1 MYSCP
6 QATYSTFKPRTLAF
20 KPRTLD
26 VKPRSLAFKPRSL
39 AFKPPTNSR
48 PQATNPCLQATY
60 SCRQATFSCLQATYS
75 SFKPR
80 TLALKPRTLVFKP
93 CSHAVKPRTLVFKQ
107 RILAVKPRSVAF
119 KPRTLAVKPRS
130 LAFKPRSLAFKPRTL
145 AFKPRTLALKPLI
158 LAFKPQMLAF
168 KPRTLAVK
176 PRTLAVKPLTLAF
189 RPRTLALKP
198 RTVAFKPRTLAV
210 KPRSLA
216 FKPRTLALKPR
227 SLAFKPRTI
236 AFKPRT
242 VALKPCTLAVKP
254 RTLAFKPRTLA
265 SKPHRTK
272 AVHRPYLV
280 GLRTVPKRLTYRAKF
295 TNRAKAVHRSDKAVH
310 RSDKSVHRPYLV
322 GSQTVP
328 RWFNDRAK
336 AVNKPCQG
344 GEQTVPRRFTNR
356 AKAKTIRLV
365 SLTAVRARQC
375 SAEEREDSVWMAPRS
390 FHRFID
396 LDLPDHTTI
405 PPSDDRSQSF
415 RAPVLS
421 SRHRGEPWSK
431 ISSSAGT
438 ARKHEG
444 AMSPRP
450 CAGNPK
456 RGRFKDKKLT
466 DGNVPEPD
474 MFICYQDQEYDNASC
489 LDITKVISNFEKT
502 SEKPVS
508 KESLLDILQTRNK
521 TKHQSKDIPESDQL
535 EDIGKSNTDNHN
547 LSCDEI
553 SKQTSE
559 PRTNFSSILTSSNIT
574 DVSAEV
580 SDELDIGEYKP
591 EIEESP
597 IPSTVRNEELSSVCT
612 HIKEEVVEISVESCT
627 TEQTTETRDISGHVN
642 YQTEHPTACSSPTTH
657 VSNGSLSEERKDN
670 HSLDLEKVEIDNPSK
685 LLRTRGT
692 AKIRRDSKVKPSK
705 NRGKASVLQADEVKE
720 AKIVATKTPK
730 SKHFADKRKKTIQKK
745 PASEKNN
752 RGTLKATL
760 TKQKPSAVK
769 DDSEITVY
777 KCSECDYQGTKR
789 KRLTEHMGRVHG
801 LLTEACKGSQL
812 QSNFSCDQCEKVFVF
827 GKDLSRHKRIV
838 HHAERFH
845 CEVCGKTYK
854 ARYVFDRHMATHA
867 DGYVQPMFKCEEHRY
882 MHDQVRRFSCQQCGK
897 AFRQKTCLIIHQK
910 VHSNKKENVCRFCGR
925 AFSQKQSLLR
935 HERIHTGDK
944 PYQCRLCQRE
954 FSDAA
959 VVRKH
964 ILMVHKC
971 DKDGWKQHIIKT
983 DGPISDH
990 YIEGGPGYRHNST
1003 VSSNTMIGDSDS
1015 SEDMTG
1021 GNTSVEGNILS
1032 SEQKKLFDGN
1042 FIKDDGQT
1050 LEVSSDGAP
1059 LLRDYNSSSAFKTP
1073 SSSASSLGADTV
1085 QDSISSEPFMVKR
1098 EPVIGTLDSSVSSLT
1113 GISLGTHSY
1122 PAQSTVTLAR
1132 NYPDSFV
1139 NMSYSANGN
1148 ISSTHL
1154 SQHFN
1159 TNEIQLSD
1167 HFNTNGSRA
1176 FLNSSISLSSS
1187 EIPGSL
1193 LSDTPINLP
1202 VNIPSGVA
1210 METDSEAYANYSQQ
1224 SSVAMV
1230 TASSESSGV
1239 QQWNQLG
1246 YPDMYYYNSHYPQND
1261 TKN

>member
-1 MYSCP
+1 MFAL
-6 QATYSTFKPRTLAF
+6 ATTKITQ
-20 KPRTLD
+20 
-26 VKPRSLAFKPRSL
+26 
-39 AFKPPTNSR
+39 N
-48 PQATNPCLQATY
+48 
-60 SCRQATFSCLQATYS
+60 
-75 SFKPR
+75 
-80 TLALKPRTLVFKP
+80 LVDQFDP
-93 CSHAVKPRTLVFKQ
+93 E
-107 RILAVKPRSVAF
+107 
-119 KPRTLAVKPRS
+119 
-130 LAFKPRSLAFKPRTL
+130 
-145 AFKPRTLALKPLI
+145 
-158 LAFKPQMLAF
+158 
-168 KPRTLAVK
+168 
-176 PRTLAVKPLTLAF
+176 
-189 RPRTLALKP
+189 
-198 RTVAFKPRTLAV
+198 
-210 KPRSLA
+210 
-216 FKPRTLALKPR
+216 
-227 SLAFKPRTI
+227 
-236 AFKPRT
+236 
-242 VALKPCTLAVKP
+242 
-254 RTLAFKPRTLA
+254 TLA
-265 SKPHRTK
+265 SM
-272 AVHRPYLV
+272 LIII
-280 GLRTVPKRLTYRAKF
+280 
-295 TNRAKAVHRSDKAVH
+295 
-310 RSDKSVHRPYLV
+310 
-322 GSQTVP
+322 
-328 RWFNDRAK
+328 
-336 AVNKPCQG
+336 
-344 GEQTVPRRFTNR
+344 EQ
-356 AKAKTIRLV
+356 
-365 SLTAVRARQC
+365 QC
-375 SAEEREDSVWMAPRS
+375 GV
-390 FHRFID
+390 
-396 LDLPDHTTI
+396 
-405 PPSDDRSQSF
+405 
-415 RAPVLS
+415 
-421 SRHRGEPWSK
+421 K
-431 ISSSAGT
+431 ISKSKSTFNVTGSWGDLKNA
-438 ARKHEG
+438 HELLKKLVQT
-444 AMSPRP
+444 P
-450 CAGNPK
+450 CAESIKTEQLDQIVYSSSNEKYIQVKGNPK

-867 DGYVQPMFKCEEHRY
+867 DGYVQPMFKCEVCNREFTTKFSLGNHIKSAHLDMKKTYSCPTCGRTFSQIRSYRQHANVHAGIRPYVCEICDKSFTYDKSLKEHRY